1 MPIDPTTNAE
11 FKSLEQKFHVDF
23 MNRIPSRHDIE
34 YKQWLERR
42 FLLRIGI
49 GLPKWDDTRRRTW
62 VAHLLEMHFW
72 QELGLQQRPSLYT
85 HIPVFL
91 WSDTYL
97 PPPIDVHALSARL
110 QRLSIDASKP
120 LCTAERKFALLEQLL
135 HLDRAEVE
143 LLELAFAMSSIWSPA
158 SADVPYPLNAILN
171 EVLCNLGSANHEQR
185 TALYSHLL
193 SVPVE
198 ELAPVFERPALV
210 AMHLLENESWQEGRP
225 CEATDKL
232 LSILQGHYLTHAALI
247 EDLKAATPDFAMV
260 LDDLPMDE
268 FCKEAPADMVE
279 VFHAARKG
287 DPLSRA
293 QQEALV
299 HWHTGLHTDLS
310 EANSATQLETY
321 ERVIYS
327 VIKCTV
333 NIQLRGESFCAE
345 RLVKELAEGNARS

>member
-1 MPIDPTTNAE
+1 MPIDPTTSSE

-23 MNRIPSRHDIE
+23 MNRLPSRHDIE

-72 QELGLQQRPSLYT
+72 QELGLPQRPSLDT

-97 PPPIDVHALSARL
+97 PPLMDVQALSEQL
-110 QRLSIDASKP
+110 QRLSLGGSKP
-120 LCTAERKFALLEQLL
+120 LCTIERQLALLEQLL

-143 LLELAFAMSSIWSPA
+143 FLELAFAKSSIWSSA
-158 SADVPYPLNAILN
+158 SADVPYPLNAILG
-171 EVLCNLGSANHEQR
+171 EVLCNLGSANQEKR
-185 TALYSHLL
+185 NFLYSQLL
-193 SVPVE
+193 NVPVE
-198 ELAPVFERPALV
+198 ELTPVFGRPALV

-247 EDLKAATPDFAMV
+247 EDLKAATPDFAFV
-260 LDDLPMDE
+260 LDTNFPMDE
-268 FCKEAPADMVE
+268 FCKGAPADMVE

-310 EANSATQLETY
+310 EANSATQLENY
-321 ERVIYS
+321 ERAIYS

-333 NIQLRGESFCAE
+333 NIRLRGESFCAE
-345 RLVKELAEGNARS
+345 RLVKELAKDNA